1 MQRPDISNH
10 EMTRLDMKGMVNIFM
25 MEELSENSKMLV
37 VVKEVFDLN
46 NLNLINYQ
54 KTILDALDSV
64 KSKSKGKV

>member
-1 MQRPDISNH
+1 
-10 EMTRLDMKGMVNIFM
+10 MTRLDMKGMVNIFM

-54 KTILDALDSV
+54 KTILDALDSI
-64 KSKSKGKV
+64 KSKCKGKV

>member
-1 MQRPDISNH
+1 
-10 EMTRLDMKGMVNIFM
+10 MTRLDMKGMVNIFM